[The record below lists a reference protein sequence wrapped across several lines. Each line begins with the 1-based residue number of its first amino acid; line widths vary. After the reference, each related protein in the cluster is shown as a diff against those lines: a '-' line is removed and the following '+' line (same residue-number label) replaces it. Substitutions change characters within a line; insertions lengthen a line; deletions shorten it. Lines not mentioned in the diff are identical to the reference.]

1 MQNPTPVRP
10 SVHMSVPGCPHFA
23 PATVFRSDGF
33 MCAPV
38 DTCAAV
44 PRRSL
49 ACTMA
54 VGPARLPVWGSAGR
68 WSCSC
73 ADVRAEPR
81 LATTTAQRHV
91 PRCRL
96 RLPRPPRPRRDARA
110 LPPAERANGGL
121 EGLPRTH
128 SRPDPRGQSR
138 TASTSACGRPGCVAS
153 GVTPVGTAVPSDSD
167 GGDCIRQGLRRGRGW
182 EALDVR
188 SASELMRVRKP
199 PAEEDT
205 RATETG
211 VT

>member
-1 MQNPTPVRP
+1 MPQPGPTAHVSPMQNPTPVRL

-33 MCAPV
+33 TCAPV

-49 ACTMA
+49 ACAMA

-81 LATTTAQRHV
+81 LATTTVQRHV

-96 RLPRPPRPRRDARA
+96 RLPRPPRPRQGTPGRCHQPSALTGGWRGFRGRA
-110 LPPAERANGGL
+110 LAQTRVDSPGQQAPLRAGALGAS
-121 EGLPRTH
+121 PR
-128 SRPDPRGQSR
+128 
-138 TASTSACGRPGCVAS
+138 A
-153 GVTPVGTAVPSDSD
+153 
-167 GGDCIRQGLRRGRGW
+167 
-182 EALDVR
+182 
-188 SASELMRVRKP
+188 
-199 PAEEDT
+199 
-205 RATETG
+205 
-211 VT
+211 